1 MSGKVKANLLRML
14 ATALALTVALVSLS
28 AMMTTPVEAALSAE
42 DGKKIAFTSDRTTGP
57 GVDNPTGDE
66 EIFAM
71 NRDGTGLKQL
81 TFNKASDE
89 YPAYSPDGK
98 HIAFSTNRD
107 GNLEVYSMKADG
119 SNPTNLT
126 NDPANDFESAYS
138 PDGGRIA
145 FTTRRLG
152 RGEVYE
158 MKADGSNPTNYTNN
172 PALDYEPAWQPKT

>member
-1 MSGKVKANLLRML
+1 MSGKVKANLIRML

-28 AMMTTPVEAALSAE
+28 AMMTMPVEAALSAE

-98 HIAFSTNRD
+98 YIVFSTNRD
-107 GNLEVYSMKADG
+107 GNLEVYRMKADG
-119 SNPTNLT
+119 SNPT
-126 NDPANDFESAYS
+126 
-138 PDGGRIA
+138 
-145 FTTRRLG
+145 
-152 RGEVYE
+152 
-158 MKADGSNPTNYTNN
+158 KYTNN